1 MRRLAA
7 LFPLMLLAAACS
19 KSEEATP
26 KAADPKAPVSAAPV
40 AGATPEAPKL
50 SAAHQSVIKH
60 LNEEG
65 LITVPAVK
73 AKSDELMNEIR
84 QNKMTISQGAEVF
97 DKWLTEYIAA
107 HPKEVAEAKAARAA
121 QLDQARRAAAQ
132 NPAAGAPGAAMPAPQ
147 GVKPPTP

>member
-19 KSEEATP
+19 KSEEAAP
-26 KAADPKAPVSAAPV
+26 KTADPKATVAAAPV
-40 AGATPEAPKL
+40 GVPPEAPKL
-50 SAAHQSVIKH
+50 SPAHQSVIKH

-73 AKSDELMNEIR
+73 AKSDELMAQIR
-84 QNKMTISQGAEVF
+84 ENKMTISQGAEVF

-107 HPKEVAEAKAARAA
+107 HPKEVADAKAARAA
-121 QLDQARRAAAQ
+121 QLEQARKAASQ

-147 GVKPPTP
+147 GMKPPTP